1 MKLIGL
7 SGGIATGKSTVS
19 NTVSQ
24 EGVPVVDCD
33 KIARAVVKKVLSQP
47 VELDI
52 RSSDQA
58 PSHKTKK

>member
-24 EGVPVVDCD
+24 EGIPVVDCD
-33 KIARAVVKKVLSQP
+33 KIARAVVKKVPCYP
-47 VELDI
+47 VELDL
-52 RSSDQA
+52 R
-58 PSHKTKK
+58 P